1 MSRALTLLLLL
12 FSGGLVAQKVSI
24 SAGFEYGYLL
34 PVEPFLRGQNLSG
47 KPVENFTSYS
57 LVLSRRTSGRR
68 QWERAYAL
76 PYTGFG
82 IKWFDFR
89 APRELGNPVAVYR
102 YFRAPFYRRR
112 GFSFDYLA
120 EIGFAA
126 GWRRFD
132 YANNPYNDLISTR
145 VVAYLHPGIGF
156 TWRIADHW
164 TINLDAGLN
173 HFSNGNFRQPNAGL
187 NGVAGSVQ
195 LKYQIEEEAPP
206 PARAKMVSP
215 FTPKTIFNLAI
226 YGGKER
232 RLYSPDG
239 LDPEQRHRGLTHG
252 VAGLTGGIH
261 RRVSPKSMIGVG
273 AALFYRAAGSVSV
286 AAENGR
292 LVRTDKGLN
301 GRHLR
306 VGILPSYE
314 LIFNRVS
321 LMVQAEYYVYGR
333 SRTVD
338 IDRFHQKIGFKYR
351 LGENLYVAA
360 LVNARQFTIADYMEW
375 HLGYS
380 WGS

>member
-1 MSRALTLLLLL
+1 MS
-12 FSGGLVAQKVSI
+12 VST
-24 SAGFEYGYLL
+24 GFEYGYLL

-57 LVLSRRTSGRR
+57 LTLSRRTGGQQ

-76 PYTGFG
+76 PHTGFG

-102 YFRAPFYRRR
+102 YFRAPFFRR
-112 GFSFDYLA
+112 GSFSFDYQA
-120 EIGFAA
+120 EIGFAV
-126 GWRRFD
+126 GWQRFD
-132 YANNPYNDLISTR
+132 YARNPYNDLISTR

-156 TWRIADHW
+156 LWQVADHW
-164 TINLDAGLN
+164 AIKLDAGLN

-187 NGVAGSVQ
+187 NGVAGSLQ
-195 LKYQIEEEAPP
+195 LRYRFGQLPP
-206 PARAKMVSP
+206 PPPLAVPESAFIPQTV
-215 FTPKTIFNLAI
+215 FTLAI
-226 YGGKER
+226 YGGRER
-232 RLYSPDG
+232 RLYYPEG
-239 LDPEQRHRGLTHG
+239 LDPGQQYRGLDHG
-252 VAGLTGGIH
+252 IMGITGGIH
-261 RRVSPKSMIGVG
+261 RRVSPKSMIGLG

-286 AAENGR
+286 ATKDGQ

-380 WGS
+380 WGR